1 MRNHLTGKFVSKGQ
15 ALEMEVNVKNSSMR
29 LATAA
34 LALSFAV
41 LCFGPALSQSQPRTV
56 QDKFLFNCEGSE
68 TIDASGARVAT
79 IRIWWDNS
87 KQRDP
92 ETGNLLWR
100 DKLIVQANMR
110 RTNPYAQILPTDQ
123 NEFTITETAL
133 GRTALIVPQG
143 SFSVRRSTGGEMTYT
158 VYPLQAPAPRKSG
171 CYPTGW
177 NPTARG
183 F

>member
-1 MRNHLTGKFVSKGQ
+1 VKQSEEKSVITGQCLGVENNMRKFLMKSP
-15 ALEMEVNVKNSSMR
+15 A
-29 LATAA
+29 AA
-34 LALSFAV
+34 LALSFAA
-41 LCFGPALSQSQPRTV
+41 LSLGPAFGQSQPPTV
-56 QDKFLFNCEGSE
+56 QDRFLFNCEGSE
-68 TIDASGARVAT
+68 TIDANGARVAT

-92 ETGNLLWR
+92 ETGELLWR
-100 DKLIVQANMR
+100 YKLIVQANMR

-143 SFSVRRSTGGEMTYT
+143 SFSVRRSTGGEMSYT
-158 VYPLQAPAPRKSG
+158 VYPLQAPAPRKPG

-177 NPTARG
+177 SPTARG